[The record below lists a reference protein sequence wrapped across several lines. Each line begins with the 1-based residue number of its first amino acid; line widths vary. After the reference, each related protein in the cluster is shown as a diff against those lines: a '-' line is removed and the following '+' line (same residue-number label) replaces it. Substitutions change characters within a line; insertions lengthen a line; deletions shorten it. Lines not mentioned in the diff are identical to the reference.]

1 MAFIRTVKT
10 RSSSGQVHEYVRIVE
25 AYFEAGQRKQRVL
38 ANLGNLVSL
47 RKDIKQIVKGLL
59 RVTGEE
65 PLFFKEDLQNERVQ
79 EYGLVYVAQKLWGY
93 LELGEAISKS
103 LKAQKVQL
111 DYERWI
117 KMMVTNKLSDPTSK
131 LGILEWLKG
140 VWWPDHGFAPQLFN
154 ESLAPE
160 EQEKLLKKE
169 VMKFYRALDHLLK
182 MKKPLEKHL
191 YLRLRD
197 LFSLKVDLVFYD
209 VTSSY
214 FEGQGPASL
223 AKEGYSRDN
232 EPGKKQVLIGLIL
245 CNSLPIGHE
254 VFEGNRVDKKTLK
267 EILAK
272 LKEEFEI
279 DRCILV
285 GDRGLISKENLEE
298 LEKQDFESILALRK
312 RRNREVKKVLKE
324 GAPIYCRTS
333 EQLEYREVKKEDGL
347 RYILCRNPE
356 VAISQ
361 HRERQEDL
369 AHLQAQLEQLKEKVA
384 SQKRP
389 ALKRVIRQVEE
400 ILAHRHG
407 HRFFNYR
414 LEGKGRALTYF
425 RKEEALALEKEL
437 DGLYILR
444 TREPEL
450 EAGEIIQAYR
460 DLADVERAFRTMKS
474 VLDLRPFF
482 HRTEDRVRA
491 HVFICVLAYLLEKL
505 MEKALQRAQMPLSAE
520 KALSSLKQVGVAV
533 MKVGQES
540 YGYVSEPTYRQR
552 QVLAALDIPLPSRV
566 LVPQKLG

>member
-1 MAFIRTVKT
+1 MAFVRTVKT
-10 RSSSGQVHEYVRIVE
+10 RSSTGQVHEYVRIVE

-38 ANLGNLVSL
+38 ANLGNLASL

-59 RVTGEE
+59 RVTGER
-65 PLFFKEDLQNERVQ
+65 PLLFKEDLQNERVQ
-79 EYGLVYVAQKLWGY
+79 EYGLACVVQKLWAY

-103 LKAQKVQL
+103 LRAQKVQL

-140 VWWPDHGFAPQLFN
+140 VWWPDHGFDPQVFN

-191 YLRLRD
+191 YLELRD

-214 FEGQGPASL
+214 FEGQGPSAL
-223 AKEGYSRDN
+223 AKKGLSRDH
-232 EPGKKQVLIGLIL
+232 EPGKNQVLIGLIL

-254 VFEGNRVDKKTLK
+254 VFEGNRVDKKTVK

-279 DRCILV
+279 DRCIFV

-298 LEKQDFESILALRK
+298 LEKQEFESILALRK

-324 GAPIYCRTS
+324 GAPIYCRLN

-347 RYILCRNPE
+347 RYIICRNPE

-369 AHLQAQLEQLKEKVA
+369 AYLEAQLEQLKKKIA

-389 ALKRVIRQVEE
+389 ALKRILRQAEE
-400 ILAHRHG
+400 ILSHRHG

-414 LEGKGRALTYF
+414 LEEGRGLTYF

-450 EAGEIIQAYR
+450 EAQEIIQAYR

-505 MEKALQRAQMPLSAE
+505 VEKALKRAQVPLSAE
-520 KALSSLKQVGVAV
+520 KALSSLKQMAVAV
-533 MKVGQES
+533 MQVGQES
-540 YGYVSEPTYRQR
+540 YGYVSKPTPRQR
-552 QVLAALDIPLPSRV
+552 QVLAALNMPLPSRV
-566 LVPQKLG
+566 LVPQKSG